1 MENSERYRLCVNA
14 LKGFMDDAGFS
25 GVVIGLSGRHGLGLV
40 AVMCADALGAD
51 RVHGVSCRART
62 PPTTRWTMRSIWLA
76 TSDPDTVSI
85 AEPYRA
91 FEAALAEACGGALGL
106 AAENTQARCR
116 MVCLM
121 ALSNAYGWMLVN
133 TGNKSEAMM
142 GYSTL
147 YGDTAG
153 AFAPIGGLY
162 KTDVFA
168 VARWRNRQAEIAGE
182 VPPIPEHVF
191 VKPPSAELSPDQ
203 EDEKSMGIDYPTLD
217 RLLKA
222 HGSRLGCRSAGV
234 RRVRCGRRR
243 ACAAN
248 GARDRIQA
256 SFGAPVPR
264 PRSTSSVPLA
274 PPWHAGLVSQSPL
287 RRLRDGM
294 SAPHDKTF
302 SRHYTLRAFV
312 SVSVAKE
319 VVRRGR
325 RSFFKLA
332 GLSAAVLAVGGNPR
346 RMRGGKA
353 AGQSSG
359 GDEQGQRNRWSI
371 KRNGA
376 AAHRLRC

>member
-1 MENSERYRLCVNA
+1 MNPQQMYVACTDA
-14 LKGFMDDAGFS
+14 LGAFVRGAGFTD
-25 GVVIGLSGRHGLGLV
+25 VVIGLSGGMDSTLV
-40 AVMCADALGAD
+40 AVMAADALGAD
-51 RVHGVSCRART
+51 HVHGVMLPGPYSSES
-62 PPTTRWTMRSIWLA
+62 SIDDAEALA
-76 TSDPDTVSI
+76 LALGISNITVPI
-85 AEPYRA
+85 CEPFEA
-91 FEAALAEACGGALGL
+91 FEAVLARACGGALTGL

-222 HGSRLGCRSAGV
+222 HVDRGLD
-234 RRVRCGRRR
+234 
-243 ACAAN
+243 AA
-248 GARDRIQA
+248 A
-256 SFGAPVPR
+256 
-264 PRSTSSVPLA
+264 
-274 PPWHAGLVSQSPL
+274 LVSEGFDAADVERVL
-287 RRLRDGM
+287 RTVRATAFKRALEPPCPD
-294 SAPHDKTF
+294 ATF
-302 SRHYTLRAFV
+302 Y
-312 SVSVAKE
+312 E
-319 VVRRGR
+319 
-325 RSFFKLA
+325 
-332 GLSAAVLAVGGNPR
+332 
-346 RMRGGKA
+346 
-353 AGQSSG
+353 
-359 GDEQGQRNRWSI
+359 
-371 KRNGA
+371 
-376 AAHRLRC
+376 

>member
-1 MENSERYRLCVNA
+1 MMMEEEGVVENSERYRLCVNA

-25 GVVIGLSGRHGLGLV
+25 DVVIGLSGGMDSSLV

-51 RVHGVSCRART
+51 RVHGVLMPGPYSTDHSVDDALDLARNLGIR
-62 PPTTRWTMRSIWLA
+62 TR
-76 TSDPDTVSI
+76 TVSI

-91 FEAALAEACGGALGL
+91 FEAALAEACGGKLSGL

-121 ALSNAYGWMLVN
+121 ALSNACGWMLVN

-222 HGSRLGCRSAGV
+222 HVDRGFGV

-243 ACAAN
+243 ARAAN

-264 PRSTSSVPLA
+264 RHVLRVASPWHL
-274 PPWHAGLVSQSPL
+274 PWHAGLVSQSPL

-302 SRHYTLRAFV
+302 SRHYTLRPFV

-319 VVRRGR
+319 VVRRGA
-325 RSFFKLA
+325 SF
-332 GLSAAVLAVGGNPR
+332 VLQTCRLVRCGIGRGRNPR
-346 RMRGGKA
+346 RM
-353 AGQSSG
+353 
-359 GDEQGQRNRWSI
+359 
-371 KRNGA
+371 
-376 AAHRLRC
+376 